1 MTSSS
6 TKSVRFGVFELDLH
20 TGELRKK
27 GFKVPL
33 QQQSFHV
40 LAALLEKPGE
50 LVTREELLSKL
61 WPDDTFVDFETSLNA
76 VVKKL
81 RAALGDSAT
90 SPRYIETLPKR
101 GYRFIAPVKDL
112 EASPGIEA
120 KTAAHGATR
129 PVASK
134 RWLAIAA
141 VAVLAATSLLYL
153 SRAPE
158 TPSTGE
164 TLQIR
169 SLTSYP
175 GTEIYPAVAPDGER
189 VAFAWDPELDG
200 SHDIYLLELLSTV
213 PVQLTDTPEDESYPA
228 WSPDGS
234 SIAFWSAETYLAD
247 WTLAIVPAVGG
258 SPRIVEGV
266 VGNRFSGPPCWLPD
280 GRSLMVS
287 QDSGLA
293 QVFLDDERI
302 RPLVGS
308 RRTSRVRGSSFS
320 DGGHLP
326 AISPDGRTL
335 AFARFFGGEGGWRL
349 MTMGLDSS
357 YMPEKES
364 RVLTAE
370 TLPGLFPRCLSWTRD
385 GSALLFSVMENAF
398 LPKGL
403 WRVNSTDGNAL
414 HKLSALGDRANC
426 SSEHPDGRRLV
437 YSELSDDRNIW
448 RLELSKEGVGVEERQ
463 FLSSTLYEGL
473 PHYSPDGT
481 KIVFESNRSGTKGIW
496 IANADGSEAKPLFVN
511 EKLIAGS
518 PQWSP
523 DNRRVA
529 FDATSLNSNADLYII
544 NAAGGREFRLTN
556 SPNRQVVPSWSI
568 DGKWVYYRSRE
579 DPSWEVWKT
588 ESSGGTPRLIAPV
601 PCWQTRAS
609 PDGKWF
615 YCTARSGEI
624 FDLVRIPTEGG
635 EPELIAPSVA
645 RRSFEVTSRGVYFV
659 SRQGEGEDRGYSIV
673 RIDPDTHDEA
683 VVWNLPSGTRPF
695 VGLTLSP
702 DGKYLLYDRY
712 DRAGAD
718 LKLAENF

>member
-1 MTSSS
+1 M
-6 TKSVRFGVFELDLH
+6 GAQGDIII
-20 TGELRKK
+20 G
-27 GFKVPL
+27 L
-33 QQQSFHV
+33 QH
-40 LAALLEKPGE
+40 
-50 LVTREELLSKL
+50 
-61 WPDDTFVDFETSLNA
+61 
-76 VVKKL
+76 
-81 RAALGDSAT
+81 
-90 SPRYIETLPKR
+90 
-101 GYRFIAPVKDL
+101 
-112 EASPGIEA
+112 
-120 KTAAHGATR
+120 
-129 PVASK
+129 
-134 RWLAIAA
+134 
-141 VAVLAATSLLYL
+141 
-153 SRAPE
+153 
-158 TPSTGE
+158 
-164 TLQIR
+164 
-169 SLTSYP
+169 
-175 GTEIYPAVAPDGER
+175 
-189 VAFAWDPELDG
+189 
-200 SHDIYLLELLSTV
+200 
-213 PVQLTDTPEDESYPA
+213 
-228 WSPDGS
+228 
-234 SIAFWSAETYLAD
+234 
-247 WTLAIVPAVGG
+247 
-258 SPRIVEGV
+258 
-266 VGNRFSGPPCWLPD
+266 
-280 GRSLMVS
+280 
-287 QDSGLA
+287 
-293 QVFLDDERI
+293 
-302 RPLVGS
+302 
-308 RRTSRVRGSSFS
+308 
-320 DGGHLP
+320 
-326 AISPDGRTL
+326 
-335 AFARFFGGEGGWRL
+335 
-349 MTMGLDSS
+349 
-357 YMPEKES
+357 
-364 RVLTAE
+364 
-370 TLPGLFPRCLSWTRD
+370 
-385 GSALLFSVMENAF
+385 
-398 LPKGL
+398 
-403 WRVNSTDGNAL
+403 
-414 HKLSALGDRANC
+414 
-426 SSEHPDGRRLV
+426 
-437 YSELSDDRNIW
+437 IW

-568 DGKWVYYRSRE
+568 DGKWVYYRSLE